1 MTKPEWASKGL
12 DLRQKNGPKGAE
24 AVDYNTRQIRRA
36 DAKDRQAGRHRE
48 GGGLV
53 SRVASRA

>member
-12 DLRQKNGPKGAE
+12 DLRQKKNGPKGAE

-36 DAKDRQAGRHRE
+36 DAKDRQAGTGR
-48 GGGLV
+48 GQGWSAG
-53 SRVASRA
+53 